1 MKAHTLST
9 SNLSALNSGNHVYN
23 HSQGCET
30 MNHLNPA
37 RKYHMSDA
45 MIYDHPDFEPNPMNP
60 SVMLHEIIDLARQ
73 CYEQRKAFVSVQIF
87 GGTQGITVIL
97 HTDFTVTEYVNLGE
111 YMLVPVDFDKC
122 EMMNCNGD
130 DAHYLQGIVLKLQ
143 AIVGG
148 A

>member
-1 MKAHTLST
+1 
-9 SNLSALNSGNHVYN
+9 
-23 HSQGCET
+23 
-30 MNHLNPA
+30 
-37 RKYHMSDA
+37 MSDI

-60 SVMLHEIIDLARQ
+60 SEMLHEIIDLARQ
-73 CYEQRKAFVSVQIF
+73 CYEQKKAFVSVQIF

-111 YMLVPVDFDKC
+111 YMLVPVDFDKS

-130 DAHYLQGIVLKLQ
+130 DAMYLMGIIIKLQ

>member
-1 MKAHTLST
+1 
-9 SNLSALNSGNHVYN
+9 
-23 HSQGCET
+23 
-30 MNHLNPA
+30 
-37 RKYHMSDA
+37 MSDA

-60 SVMLHEIIDLARQ
+60 SEMLHEIIDLARQ

>member
-1 MKAHTLST
+1 MKDVIIQDYPDTVGFEFETPSPST
-9 SNLSALNSGNHVYN
+9 
-23 HSQGCET
+23 
-30 MNHLNPA
+30 PA
-37 RKYHMSDA
+37 D
-45 MIYDHPDFEPNPMNP
+45 MI
-60 SVMLHEIIDLARQ
+60 HEIIDLARQ

-130 DAHYLQGIVLKLQ
+130 DAMYLMGIIIKLQ

>member
-1 MKAHTLST
+1 
-9 SNLSALNSGNHVYN
+9 
-23 HSQGCET
+23 

-37 RKYHMSDA
+37 RKHHMSDVIIQDYPDTVGFEFETPSPSTPA
-45 MIYDHPDFEPNPMNP
+45 DMI
-60 SVMLHEIIDLARQ
+60 HEIIGLARR

-130 DAHYLQGIVLKLQ
+130 DAMYLMGIVLKLQ